1 MYSLDINFL
10 NDRPDYRQADKRS
23 ESPKAKKQ
31 VQMGEMTPLILGV
44 IVGLLLPGLVGAG
57 WFWLTQENAKLTD
70 EIAEI
75 DAELASLQAEKD
87 KIAAL
92 NTQIQAAREETEAL
106 ATVFNQIKPWS
117 AILQDVRD
125 RVPTDVQIQ
134 TIEQTEAEVAEAA
147 AGTEGTEG
155 STPLPT
161 MNLEISGVAKT
172 FDDVNNFLLT
182 LKQSPFFQ
190 NEKTRIVS
198 AQLVDNPTEL
208 EATEKE
214 DNQDA
219 AEVTYDLPP
228 VVDYTVQTSLT
239 NVPASELLREI
250 DRKGA
255 VGLVARLKALQ
266 QIKQNQATETA
277 TPAPSPSPS
286 PSPSPTETTTE

>member
-10 NDRPDYRQADKRS
+10 KDRPDYRQPDKGS

-31 VQMGEMTPLILGV
+31 IQMGEMTPLIIGV
-44 IVGLLLPGLVGAG
+44 IVGLLPLALAAGIGFLWLP
-57 WFWLTQENAKLTD
+57 QQNAKLNQ

-75 DAELASLQAEKD
+75 DAELQSLQAEKN
-87 KIAAL
+87 KINNL
-92 NTQIQAAREETEAL
+92 NTQIQAVRQETEAL

-117 AILQDVRD
+117 AILQDIRD
-125 RVPTDVQIQ
+125 RVPSGVQIQ
-134 TIEQTEAEVAEAA
+134 AIEQTETETEAA
-147 AGTEGTEG
+147 EGTEG

-161 MNLEISGVAKT
+161 INVEISGVAET

-190 NEKTRIVS
+190 DEETRIVS
-198 AQLVDNPTEL
+198 AQLVDNPAEL
-208 EATEKE
+208 EVPEKE

-255 VGLVARLKALQ
+255 VGLVARIKALQ
-266 QIKQNQATETA
+266 QIEQNQATET
-277 TPAPSPSPS
+277 PSPAPS

>member
-10 NDRPDYRQADKRS
+10 KDRPDYRQPDKGS

-31 VQMGEMTPLILGV
+31 IQMGEMTPLIIGV
-44 IVGLLLPGLVGAG
+44 IVGLLPLALVAGVGFVWLP
-57 WFWLTQENAKLTD
+57 QQNAKLNQ

-75 DAELASLQAEKD
+75 DQELASLQEEKN
-87 KIAAL
+87 KINNL
-92 NTQIQAAREETEAL
+92 NNEIQAVREETEAL

-117 AILQDVRD
+117 AILQDIRD
-125 RVPTDVQIQ
+125 RVPTGVQIQ
-134 TIEQTEAEVAEAA
+134 AIEQTETETQAA
-147 AGTEGTEG
+147 EGTEG
-155 STPLPT
+155 SAPLPT
-161 MNLEISGVAKT
+161 INVEISGVAET

-190 NEKTRIVS
+190 DEETRIVS

-208 EATEKE
+208 EAPEKE

-255 VGLVARLKALQ
+255 VGLVARIKALQ
-266 QIKQNQATETA
+266 QIEQNQATET
-277 TPAPSPSPS
+277 PSPAPS

>member
-10 NDRPDYRQADKRS
+10 KDRPDYRQPDKGS

-31 VQMGEMTPLILGV
+31 IQMGEMTPLILGV
-44 IVGLLLPGLVGAG
+44 IVGLLPLALVAGFGFVWLP
-57 WFWLTQENAKLTD
+57 QQNAKLNA
-70 EIAEI
+70 EIADI
-75 DAELASLQAEKD
+75 DQELQSLQAQKD

-92 NTQIQAAREETEAL
+92 NTQIQVARDETEAL

-125 RVPTDVQIQ
+125 RVPTGVQIQ
-134 TIEQTEAEVAEAA
+134 RIEQTETETEAA
-147 AGTEGTEG
+147 EGTEG
-155 STPLPT
+155 SAPLPT
-161 MNLEISGVAKT
+161 INVEISGTARS

-182 LKQSPFFQ
+182 LQQSPFFQ
-190 NEKTRIVS
+190 DKETHIVS

-208 EATEKE
+208 EVPETE

-250 DRKGA
+250 SSKKA
-255 VGLVARLKALQ
+255 VGLVARIEALQ
-266 QIKQNQATETA
+266 QIEQNQATETA
-277 TPAPSPSPS
+277 TPEASPS

>member
-10 NDRPDYRQADKRS
+10 KDRPDYRQPEKGS

-31 VQMGEMTPLILGV
+31 IQMGEMTPLILGV
-44 IVGLLLPGLVGAG
+44 IVGLLPLALAAGIGFLLLP
-57 WFWLTQENAKLTD
+57 QQNAKLNQD
-70 EIAEI
+70 IAEI
-75 DAELASLQAEKD
+75 DAELQSLQAEKN
-87 KIAAL
+87 KINNL
-92 NTQIQAAREETEAL
+92 NTQIQAVRQETEAL

-117 AILQDVRD
+117 AILQDIRD
-125 RVPTDVQIQ
+125 RVPTGVQIQ
-134 TIEQTEAEVAEAA
+134 AIEQTETETEAA
-147 AGTEGTEG
+147 EGTEG
-155 STPLPT
+155 SAPLPT
-161 MNLEISGVAKT
+161 INVEISGVAET

-190 NEKTRIVS
+190 DEETRIVS

-208 EATEKE
+208 EAPEKE

-255 VGLVARLKALQ
+255 VGLVARIKALQ
-266 QIKQNQATETA
+266 QIEQNQATET
-277 TPAPSPSPS
+277 PSPAPS

>member
-10 NDRPDYRQADKRS
+10 KDRPDYRQPDKGS

-31 VQMGEMTPLILGV
+31 IQMGEMTPLIIGV
-44 IVGLLLPGLVGAG
+44 IVGLLPLALAAGIGFLWLP
-57 WFWLTQENAKLTD
+57 QQNAKLNQ

-75 DAELASLQAEKD
+75 DAELQSLQAEKN
-87 KIAAL
+87 KINNL
-92 NTQIQAAREETEAL
+92 NTQIQAVRQETEAL

-117 AILQDVRD
+117 AILQDIRD
-125 RVPTDVQIQ
+125 RVPSGVQIQ
-134 TIEQTEAEVAEAA
+134 AIEQTETETEAA
-147 AGTEGTEG
+147 EGTEG

-161 MNLEISGVAKT
+161 INVEISGVAET

-190 NEKTRIVS
+190 DEETRIVS
-198 AQLVDNPTEL
+198 AQLVDNPAEL
-208 EATEKE
+208 EVPEKE

-255 VGLVARLKALQ
+255 VGLVARIKALQ
-266 QIKQNQATETA
+266 QIEQNQATET
-277 TPAPSPSPS
+277 PSPALS

>member
-10 NDRPDYRQADKRS
+10 KDRPEYHQAEKGS

-31 VQMGEMTPLILGV
+31 IQMGEMTPLILGV
-44 IVGLLLPGLVGAG
+44 IVGLLPLALAAGIGFLLLP
-57 WFWLTQENAKLTD
+57 QQNAKLNQD
-70 EIAEI
+70 IAEI
-75 DAELASLQAEKD
+75 DAELQSLQAEKN
-87 KIAAL
+87 KINNL
-92 NTQIQAAREETEAL
+92 NTQIQAVRQETEAL

-117 AILQDVRD
+117 AILQDIRD
-125 RVPTDVQIQ
+125 RVPTGVQIQ
-134 TIEQTEAEVAEAA
+134 AIEQTETETEAA
-147 AGTEGTEG
+147 EGTEG
-155 STPLPT
+155 SAPLPT
-161 MNLEISGVAKT
+161 INVEISGVAET

-190 NEKTRIVS
+190 DEETRIVS

-208 EATEKE
+208 EAPEKE

-255 VGLVARLKALQ
+255 VGLVARIKALQ
-266 QIKQNQATETA
+266 QIEQNQATET
-277 TPAPSPSPS
+277 PSPAPS

>member
-10 NDRPDYRQADKRS
+10 NDRPDYRQADKGS

-31 VQMGEMTPLILGV
+31 IQMGEMTPLILGV

-57 WFWLTQENAKLTD
+57 WFWLTQENAKLTA

-92 NTQIQAAREETEAL
+92 NTQIQGARNETEAL

-125 RVPTDVQIQ
+125 RVPTNVQIQ
-134 TIEQTEAEVAEAA
+134 TIEQTETELAEGA

-155 STPLPT
+155 NTPLPT

-190 NEKTRIVS
+190 DEKTRIVS
-198 AQLVDNPTEL
+198 AQLEENPAQL
-208 EATEKE
+208 EVPQKE
-214 DNQDA
+214 GNETV
-219 AEVTYDLPP
+219 AEITYKLPK
-228 VVDYTVQTSLT
+228 VVSYTVQTSLT

-286 PSPSPTETTTE
+286 PTETTTE